1 MEFIEDLGF
10 MMYAVETT
18 VYYFFQVLQVVV
30 AGLQCSLFLLLV
42 IYMWEWLPWAIEI
55 SLNFSIFYII
65 MQE

>member
-1 MEFIEDLGF
+1 MEFIKDLGF

-30 AGLQCSLFLLLV
+30 AGLQCSLFLLFV
-42 IYMWEWLPWAIEI
+42 IYMGEWLPWAIEI

>member
-1 MEFIEDLGF
+1 MEFIKDLGF

-42 IYMWEWLPWAIEI
+42 IYMGEWLP
-55 SLNFSIFYII
+55 
-65 MQE
+65 